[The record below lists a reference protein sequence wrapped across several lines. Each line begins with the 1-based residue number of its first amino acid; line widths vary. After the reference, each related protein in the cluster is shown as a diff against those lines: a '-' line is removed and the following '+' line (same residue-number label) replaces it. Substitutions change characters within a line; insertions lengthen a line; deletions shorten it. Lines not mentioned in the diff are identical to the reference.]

1 MAVLSPRRETAR
13 LRPPHCFG
21 ERLGHRAIQTRLAS
35 PFPPVSLEHPQGFV
49 VGWCHGAIGSLLL
62 RPSKWLAP
70 PGLTDRD
77 APRHQAAGTVHPSLP
92 PRQSPAPGVGYDYGA
107 ELRNCA
113 GGSFPR
119 KNGQRY
125 RLHLDFH
132 QLDSYE
138 RFRSAHM
145 TSPSP
150 RLGLARAP
158 QVFKTRGG
166 IAIS

>member
-35 PFPPVSLEHPQGFV
+35 PFPPVSLEPPEGLL

-77 APRHQAAGTVHPSLP
+77 APRHLAAETCTPELAPEAVAR
-92 PRQSPAPGVGYDYGA
+92 PRSRV
-107 ELRNCA
+107 
-113 GGSFPR
+113 
-119 KNGQRY
+119 
-125 RLHLDFH
+125 
-132 QLDSYE
+132 
-138 RFRSAHM
+138 
-145 TSPSP
+145 
-150 RLGLARAP
+150 
-158 QVFKTRGG
+158 
-166 IAIS
+166 